1 MPRLWLINQ
10 FANTPDLPGHTR
22 QYEVAAALVQAGW
35 QVEVFS
41 SDFNLTQ
48 RRYRRLTP
56 GRLWTAEQPA
66 GIRWIWLWASPY
78 RRNDGWRQLNML
90 SFCAHL
96 VLQLLPRGLW
106 GRLRGTAPDVVVASS
121 PQLPAAW
128 TCLWIARLLG
138 CPFVV
143 EIRDLWPQVLIDQGG
158 KRPDSPMVRLLAA
171 MERQVYAGA
180 HTVVVLAEGAQAYVR
195 QRGARR
201 TSWLPNGPDLD
212 QFAAQPLPPDD
223 AVFAVLYAGA
233 HGEANA
239 LEHVI
244 EAARLLEQRHP
255 GRFCIA
261 LVGDGPEKTALMRQA
276 SGLANVVFEPPIPKQ
291 QMPARMAAADAVL
304 LSLKDVPLFR
314 YGVSPNKLYDAFALG
329 RPVITTVPGAIE
341 AEVERQQLGLTAP
354 PGDPQALATAIAE
367 LAALPRSAR
376 EAMGR
381 RARQLAEAVYGRQR
395 VNARY
400 DALLRQLLVP

>member
-1 MPRLWLINQ
+1 
-10 FANTPDLPGHTR
+10 
-22 QYEVAAALVQAGW
+22 
-35 QVEVFS
+35 
-41 SDFNLTQ
+41 
-48 RRYRRLTP
+48 
-56 GRLWTAEQPA
+56 
-66 GIRWIWLWASPY
+66 
-78 RRNDGWRQLNML
+78 
-90 SFCAHL
+90 
-96 VLQLLPRGLW
+96 
-106 GRLRGTAPDVVVASS
+106 VASS

-158 KRPDSPMVRLLAA
+158 ERPDSPMVRLLAA

-314 YGVSPNKLYDAFALG
+314 YGVSPNKLYDAYALG

>member
-1 MPRLWLINQ
+1 VR
-10 FANTPDLPGHTR
+10 
-22 QYEVAAALVQAGW
+22 
-35 QVEVFS
+35 
-41 SDFNLTQ
+41 
-48 RRYRRLTP
+48 
-56 GRLWTAEQPA
+56 
-66 GIRWIWLWASPY
+66 
-78 RRNDGWRQLNML
+78 
-90 SFCAHL
+90 
-96 VLQLLPRGLW
+96 
-106 GRLRGTAPDVVVASS
+106 
-121 PQLPAAW
+121 
-128 TCLWIARLLG
+128 AR
-138 CPFVV
+138 
-143 EIRDLWPQVLIDQGG
+143 
-158 KRPDSPMVRLLAA
+158 
-171 MERQVYAGA
+171 
-180 HTVVVLAEGAQAYVR
+180 GAQ
-195 QRGARR
+195 R
-201 TSWLPNGPDLD
+201 TAWLPNGPDLE

-261 LVGDGPEKTALMRQA
+261 LVGDGPEKTALMRPA

-314 YGVSPNKLYDAFALG
+314 YGVSPNKLYDAYALG